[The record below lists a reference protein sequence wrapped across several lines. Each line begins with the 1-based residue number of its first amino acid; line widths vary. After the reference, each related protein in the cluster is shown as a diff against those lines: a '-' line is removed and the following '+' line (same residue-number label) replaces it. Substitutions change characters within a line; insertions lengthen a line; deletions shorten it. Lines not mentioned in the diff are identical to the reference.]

1 MLSFCHRTVKF
12 VFPSSPQKIARN
24 MGLHA
29 HCGRLQIVRR
39 PSDDL
44 QPVLKELV
52 ETDCSKPSLEKR
64 SRIVRRSRTIP
75 LPEPSSLTNL

>member
-29 HCGRLQIVRR
+29 HCGLLQIVRR
-39 PSDDL
+39 S
-44 QPVLKELV
+44 
-52 ETDCSKPSLEKR
+52 T
-64 SRIVRRSRTIP
+64 TIP